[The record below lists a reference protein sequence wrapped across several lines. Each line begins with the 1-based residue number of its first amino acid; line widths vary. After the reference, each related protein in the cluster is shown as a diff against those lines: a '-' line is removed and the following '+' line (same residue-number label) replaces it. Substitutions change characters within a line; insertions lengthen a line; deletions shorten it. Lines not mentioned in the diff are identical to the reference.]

1 MTLHPKI
8 PLVSVIGAMVLGWS
22 FDAPAQSQRLMQ
34 ELQAEGVWAG
44 WRNGR
49 VEPSGTFTG
58 SPRSEQLTEW
68 ARQRREEFA
77 WRTDDP
83 VQGCGQPGMPR
94 TLHVISPMKFSFI
107 EDRLM
112 VVRYESFDIARL
124 VHFGRE
130 PQPGQVRTP
139 DGYSNAHWEG
149 DVLVVRTTHMD
160 SRPQDFN
167 GTPKTEDS
175 EITERYYLREEAG
188 RPVLRVDMTLE
199 DPNVFV
205 EPHVW
210 NLEFVRMPEWELME
224 YACEERA
231 LEVAPGGAPLS
242 GPTTFE
248 GLDADGDGTLTLHEF
263 SAYPPASAAG
273 RTPDGPFSV
282 LDADGDNVLSLY
294 EFAHRRGPRFAGVD
308 ADSDGFLSLAE
319 FSSLDS
325 LMLGG
330 IALDQLDDNGD
341 QRLSVEEWARS
352 GPRWESL
359 EAE

>member
-1 MTLHPKI
+1 MTVHPHKT
-8 PLVSVIGAMVLGWS
+8 LVLAFGAMVLGWS
-22 FDAPAQSQRLMQ
+22 LDTPAQSQRLME
-34 ELQAEGVWAG
+34 ELQSEGVWAG
-44 WRNGR
+44 WRNGA

-58 SPRSEQLTEW
+58 SPRPEQITGW
-68 ARQRREEFA
+68 ARQRREEFD

-94 TLHVISPMKFSFI
+94 TLHVVSPMQFNFI
-107 EDRLM
+107 EDKLL

-124 VHFGRE
+124 IHFGRE

-139 DGYSNAHWEG
+139 DGYSEAHWEG

-160 SRPQDFN
+160 SRPLDFN
-167 GTPKTEDS
+167 GTPKTEDA

-188 RPVLRVDMTLE
+188 RTLLRVDMTLE
-199 DPNVFV
+199 DANVFV
-205 EPHVW
+205 EPYVW
-210 NLEFVRMPEWELME
+210 NLEFVRMPDWEMME
-224 YACEERA
+224 YACEERS
-231 LEVAPGGAPLS
+231 LVVSPGGAPLV

-248 GLDADGDGTLTLHEF
+248 GLDADGDGSLTLNEF
-263 SAYPPASAAG
+263 SAYPPASSAG

-282 LDADGDNVLSLY
+282 LDADADNVLTLY

-319 FSSLDS
+319 FSTLDA

-330 IALDQLDDNGD
+330 IALDQLDENGD
-341 QRLSVEEWARS
+341 QRLSVDEWANS